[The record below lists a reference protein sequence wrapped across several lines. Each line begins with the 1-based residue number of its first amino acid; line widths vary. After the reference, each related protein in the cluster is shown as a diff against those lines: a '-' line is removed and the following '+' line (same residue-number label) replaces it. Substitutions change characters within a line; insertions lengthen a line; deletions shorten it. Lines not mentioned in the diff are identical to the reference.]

1 MFKGILYA
9 IKSVKEMS
17 AAKEV
22 LQRRFIMSKTAVGVG
37 TKEDIAILDNV
48 FVRAHGLQFAAILI
62 YTTGE
67 HEIYVDD
74 AFLELSP
81 ETQQFVIEHERGH
94 MVMKHKS
101 DLKKR
106 RWATLTG
113 KVYMDEIEADAY
125 AMFVLGKEAV
135 LHGLEELYKI
145 TYDKEIKRRIK
156 IVAKSKG

>member
-1 MFKGILYA
+1 MFKGIRYA
-9 IKSVKEMS
+9 IQSVKEMS

-22 LQRRFIMSKTAVGVG
+22 LQRRFVMYKTSIGVG
-37 TKEDIAILDNV
+37 TKGDTAILDNV

-62 YTTGE
+62 YSTGE

-74 AFLELSP
+74 AFIELSP

-125 AMFVLGKEAV
+125 AVFVIGKEAV
-135 LHGLEELYKI
+135 LNGLKELYEI
-145 TYDKEIKRRIK
+145 THDREIKRRIK
-156 IVAKSKG
+156 LVSKSKG